1 MRQISQQRLIQ
12 ITGARTAS
20 EQCAVLRQ
28 IGVLPLVR
36 SDGSLCVFEE
46 DVMRGQLS
54 PGLPVDVPNWAALD
68 DIRRPVRKRSVLE
81 SRYSVLLTSAR
92 KRAKA
97 KGMDCTITL
106 DHILEMARSSGERCA
121 VTGISFCATKSKG
134 QHKAPFAP
142 SLDRIDST
150 KGYTRANTRLVCVCV
165 NMAMNQWGETVLRTI
180 AEAYLRKQGET
191 A

>member
-1 MRQISQQRLIQ
+1 MRQISQQRLVQ

-46 DVMRGQLS
+46 DVMRGQLL
-54 PGLPVDVPNWAALD
+54 PGLPKDVPNWAALD
-68 DIRRPVRKRSVLE
+68 EVKRPARKRSVLE
-81 SRYSVLLTSAR
+81 SRYSGLLTSAR

-97 KGMDCTITL
+97 KGIDCTITL
-106 DHILEMARSSGERCA
+106 DHILEMARSNGERCA
-121 VTGISFCATKSKG
+121 VTGIPFSATKSKG

-142 SLDRIDST
+142 SLDRIDSA
-150 KGYTRANTRLVCVCV
+150 KGYTLANTRLVCVCV

-180 AEAYLRKQGET
+180 AEAYLRKQGE
-191 A
+191 AA